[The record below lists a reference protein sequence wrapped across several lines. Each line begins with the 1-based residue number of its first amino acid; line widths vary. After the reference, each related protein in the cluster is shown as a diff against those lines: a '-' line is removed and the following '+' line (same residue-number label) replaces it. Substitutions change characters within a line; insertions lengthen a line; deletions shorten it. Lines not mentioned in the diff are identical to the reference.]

1 MTWRYPPELLDA
13 LTAFGLAPTEHSEPR
28 RVRQSLNALYRYE
41 LRRERDRLLAR
52 KIAKPE
58 YLAIVI
64 ALRKRYW
71 PLSMLP
77 EVWEKIC
84 S

>member
-1 MTWRYPPELLDA
+1 
-13 LTAFGLAPTEHSEPR
+13 
-28 RVRQSLNALYRYE
+28 VRQALNALYRFE

-52 KIAKPE
+52 KIARPE

-64 ALRKRYW
+64 ALRKKYW

-84 S
+84 G